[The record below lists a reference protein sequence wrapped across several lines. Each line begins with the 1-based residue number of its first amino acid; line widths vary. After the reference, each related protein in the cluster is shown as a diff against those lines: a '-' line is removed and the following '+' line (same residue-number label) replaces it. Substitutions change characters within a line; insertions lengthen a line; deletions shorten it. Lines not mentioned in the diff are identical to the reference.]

1 VQPQLRTIADVAR
14 DIVREVAPEQLAE
27 FDFVAQRYASAPEV
41 ARRSRRPSNE
51 PTASILDFGGEAL
64 TAVAIGPTTD
74 IAKDLIKLGVRQAR
88 RRGSSWLRKVLS
100 QDEIDL
106 DEPVPALAS
115 EQVDLVHAKVVAA
128 VLAGGGSAELA
139 SSVSAAL
146 VRSWPRSGD

>member
-64 TAVAIGPTTD
+64 TAVANW
-74 IAKDLIKLGVRQAR
+74 ANYRHRQ
-88 RRGSSWLRKVLS
+88 GSN
-100 QDEIDL
+100 Q
-106 DEPVPALAS
+106 A
-115 EQVDLVHAKVVAA
+115 
-128 VLAGGGSAELA
+128 
-139 SSVSAAL
+139 
-146 VRSWPRSGD
+146 